1 MRCVATQGHP
11 LERGRRQGQA
21 CGDLARRWMD
31 RTLDDLA
38 GRQGCASVAAAYLE
52 TEKSF
57 RRIIGYRDLWALKA
71 VLDEDAI
78 SKEVM
83 VA

>member
-1 MRCVATQGHP
+1 MLPAVGI
-11 LERGRRQGQA
+11 
-21 CGDLARRWMD
+21 
-31 RTLDDLA
+31 
-38 GRQGCASVAAAYLE
+38 E

-71 VLDEDAI
+71 VLDEDQERQ
-78 SKEVM
+78 EVM